1 MNAWIMKIRKFN
13 TYRLWLNCFSQCTLC
28 NATNINGMIMS
39 SWIIRV
45 IIYYVLLANV
55 ALTNYVCH
63 YLFIGQFDWNRIISI
78 KIKEWK
84 KNKKDNKT
92 LHINPKKSLKSLEIL
107 CENLINKFRFN
118 FNCKTCQDFIGFKK
132 KKR

>member
-1 MNAWIMKIRKFN
+1 
-13 TYRLWLNCFSQCTLC
+13 
-28 NATNINGMIMS
+28 MIMS

-84 KNKKDNKT
+84 KNKKGETKDNKT
-92 LHINPKKSLKSLEIL
+92 FHINPKKSLKSLEIL

-118 FNCKTCQDFIGFKK
+118 FYCKTCQDFIGLKK
-132 KKR
+132 KDNKISIFKNMC

>member
-1 MNAWIMKIRKFN
+1 MDNENPKIQHIQAVIKLFQSM
-13 TYRLWLNCFSQCTLC
+13 YVMC

-84 KNKKDNKT
+84 KN
-92 LHINPKKSLKSLEIL
+92 I
-107 CENLINKFRFN
+107 
-118 FNCKTCQDFIGFKK
+118 
-132 KKR
+132 KKRQQNLSYQSKKIFEISRNFM

>member
-1 MNAWIMKIRKFN
+1 
-13 TYRLWLNCFSQCTLC
+13 
-28 NATNINGMIMS
+28 MIMS

-84 KNKKDNKT
+84 K
-92 LHINPKKSLKSLEIL
+92 I
-107 CENLINKFRFN
+107 
-118 FNCKTCQDFIGFKK
+118 KK
-132 KKR
+132 KIKKTTKPFTSIQKNL